1 MQTNILDVGWHRSE
15 MERWDDI
22 SAEGSGWKAFDNTI
36 DPGINPFVRC
46 LQSLL
51 PQPPE
56 PMQIDEQQSPESSAS
71 QGPSQ
76 LQQSRLGEIENSAA
90 ALGKQ
95 RVVTKDQ
102 ALAIGPPPDFKD
114 TAAAEIFYWQLTGM
128 EWDGSR
134 SAYHSHATKKWRRL
148 TQSEQAAA
156 SAREANA
163 AQHADARDSQK
174 MAEEIDNDFGVRIVK
189 MVAVLVVQAS
199 KTFPS
204 LLSTELREGGADL
217 AGLAARLE
225 AVQSMP
231 LAGSEIVNGAMGI
244 GQSALLA
251 LNMLCELE
259 DSLGV
264 QGLNPDW
271 HTRNREYQT
280 RMTFP
285 QRVDRVIQTV
295 ASRQDTVLV
304 TE

>member
-1 MQTNILDVGWHRSE
+1 
-15 MERWDDI
+15 
-22 SAEGSGWKAFDNTI
+22 
-36 DPGINPFVRC
+36 
-46 LQSLL
+46 
-51 PQPPE
+51 
-56 PMQIDEQQSPESSAS
+56 
-71 QGPSQ
+71 
-76 LQQSRLGEIENSAA
+76 
-90 ALGKQ
+90 
-95 RVVTKDQ
+95 
-102 ALAIGPPPDFKD
+102 
-114 TAAAEIFYWQLTGM
+114 
-128 EWDGSR
+128 
-134 SAYHSHATKKWRRL
+134 
-148 TQSEQAAA
+148 
-156 SAREANA
+156 
-163 AQHADARDSQK
+163 

-231 LAGSEIVNGAMGI
+231 LAGSKIVTGAMGI

-285 QRVDRVIQTV
+285 QRVDRVIETV
-295 ASRQDTVLV
+295 ASRGRQDTVLV
-304 TE
+304 TEQTLK

>member
-1 MQTNILDVGWHRSE
+1 M
-15 MERWDDI
+15 
-22 SAEGSGWKAFDNTI
+22 
-36 DPGINPFVRC
+36 
-46 LQSLL
+46 
-51 PQPPE
+51 
-56 PMQIDEQQSPESSAS
+56 
-71 QGPSQ
+71 
-76 LQQSRLGEIENSAA
+76 
-90 ALGKQ
+90 
-95 RVVTKDQ
+95 TKYQ

-148 TQSEQAAA
+148 TQYEQAAA

-231 LAGSEIVNGAMGI
+231 LAGSKNVTRAIGI
-244 GQSALLA
+244 DQSALLA

-271 HTRNREYQT
+271 HTRNRDPREYG
-280 RMTFP
+280 
-285 QRVDRVIQTV
+285 TV
-295 ASRQDTVLV
+295 
-304 TE
+304 